1 MIVTEIIDG
10 YKFTFSDSG
19 YQIQKVGTDEIYDSA
34 YDTLDSDYTY
44 VETENLIEN
53 NPLNELYLTRGDV
66 FRGLYMAKGIT
77 RNQIRAMIEQIP
89 NESERELALIDFDE
103 SLNFYRGVPLIDRL
117 GTQLGITKA
126 QMTLFFMTN
135 DWSKLNA
142 N

>member
-1 MIVTEIIDG
+1 MIVTEIIDD

-77 RNQIRAMIEQIP
+77 RNQIRAMIDSVIIAGFSAVRATTSGCFSPSSQ
-89 NESERELALIDFDE
+89 RAL
-103 SLNFYRGVPLIDRL
+103 P
-117 GTQLGITKA
+117 
-126 QMTLFFMTN
+126 
-135 DWSKLNA
+135 
-142 N
+142 